1 MFLASSVPCSPY
13 SEPEAGYLDIGLSI
27 VERAMPWY
35 RSTNFYPYPESVVE
49 LEKDVG
55 EVWVE
60 ETVEDGVGAAGGDS
74 DQVAD
79 EVGQHH
85 RLWNFLCHF
94 LMQMQ

>member
-1 MFLASSVPCSPY
+1 MFLSFSVPCSPD
-13 SEPEAGYLDIGLSI
+13 SRPEAGYLDIGLSI
-27 VERAMPWY
+27 LERAKPWC
-35 RSTNFYPYPESVVE
+35 RSTYLYPYPEPVVE
-49 LEKDVG
+49 LEKDLG

-85 RLWNFLCHF
+85 RLWKFVPI
-94 LMQMQ
+94 

>member
-1 MFLASSVPCSPY
+1 M
-13 SEPEAGYLDIGLSI
+13 
-27 VERAMPWY
+27 
-35 RSTNFYPYPESVVE
+35 VE
-49 LEKDVG
+49 LEKDLG

-85 RLWNFLCHF
+85 RLWKFVPI
-94 LMQMQ
+94 

>member
-1 MFLASSVPCSPY
+1 MSYCRDS
-13 SEPEAGYLDIGLSI
+13 GYLDIELSL
-27 VERAMPWY
+27 VEQ
-35 RSTNFYPYPESVVE
+35 SICIGSLILCPYPESVVE
-49 LEKDVG
+49 LEEYVG

-85 RLWNFLCHF
+85 RLWKFMSMTSKAELIAYNI
-94 LMQMQ
+94 